1 MGKNKS
7 QNLSIMMTDIQGYT
21 DKSSGSS
28 RDEIIGLIRRHNQLM
43 IPIIEFYGGT
53 VIKSIGDAF
62 LCTFQSATDAVVCS
76 IIIQLVLKEFNEKQ
90 EDVSHKMKL
99 RVVINTGDVSLEQSD
114 IYGEAVNV
122 TARMEGLPCFPG
134 GSIGISASTYLLMNR
149 NEIVATKVGAKK
161 LKGIP
166 EKVTVYKVPLDKQK
180 LSSIPARLLELVE
193 KSVGS
198 QNNTHLPSDQIEEW
212 SNAVKSFLAEKNWG
226 ENISNVQENIKNVHR
241 KISKSFGKKS
251 LVEHENKKEL
261 VDASV
266 SIRCKSFG
274 IDLVLILIVYMIM
287 NVGWWMGQKII
298 FGSTS
303 VETKVV
309 RTYNA
314 PSFDDSGNEIMKNI
328 SRNNDINNNSG
339 TITVKRQIGIVELLI
354 DLNVRFPFILIIVY
368 FALFWMIR
376 SASLGQIATGTAVI
390 NQEGG
395 KPDIVIAFKRSAIFF
410 FSNLFFGVG
419 ALMIFSGEKKTL
431 YDKICNTRVVE
442 ELNPTIV

>member
-1 MGKNKS
+1 MGKQKS

-28 RDEIIGLIRRHNQLM
+28 REEIIGLIRRHNQLM

-90 EDVSHKMKL
+90 EDVSHRMKL
-99 RVVINTGDVSLEQSD
+99 RVVINTGDVSLEQND

-149 NEIVATKVGAKK
+149 NEIVATKIGAKK

-193 KSVGS
+193 KSVSSKGGIS
-198 QNNTHLPSDQIEEW
+198 LPSDQIAEW

-226 ENISNVQENIKNVHR
+226 ENISQVQENIKNVHK
-241 KISKSFGKKS
+241 KISKSFSKKS
-251 LVEHENKKEL
+251 LVERDDKKEL
-261 VDASV
+261 IDASV
-266 SIRCKSFG
+266 KIRCKSFG
-274 IDLVLILIVYMIM
+274 IDLVLILIACIVLRM
-287 NVGWWMGQKII
+287 GWWLGQKIV
-298 FGSTS
+298 FGSPLI
-303 VETKVV
+303 ETNVT
-309 RTYNA
+309 RQYNV
-314 PSFDDSGNEIMKNI
+314 PG
-328 SRNNDINNNSG
+328 NNNGRNLISNTVSNNPDLSEIG
-339 TITVKRQIGIVELLI
+339 GKIFVKRPVGIIELMI
-354 DLNVRFPFILIIVY
+354 DLNIRYPFILIIFY
-368 FALFWMIR
+368 FAVFWMIR
-376 SASLGQIATGTAVI
+376 SASLGQIVTGTAVI
-390 NQEGG
+390 YGDDE
-395 KPDIVIAFKRSAIFF
+395 KLDITIAFKRSVIFF
-410 FSNLFFGVG
+410 FSNLFFGAG

-431 YDKICNTRVVE
+431 YDKVCNTRVVE
-442 ELNPTIV
+442 ELKTD

>member
-28 RDEIIGLIRRHNQLM
+28 REEIIGLIRRHNQLM

-90 EDVSHKMKL
+90 ENVSHKMKL
-99 RVVINTGDVSLEQSD
+99 RVVINTGDVSLEKND

-134 GSIGISASTYLLMNR
+134 GSIGISESTYLLMNR

-180 LSSIPARLLELVE
+180 LSSIPARLLDLVE
-193 KSVGS
+193 KSIGS
-198 QNNTHLPSDQIEEW
+198 KNNTHLPSDQIEEW

-226 ENISNVQENIKNVHR
+226 ENISQVQENIKNVHR
-241 KISKSFGKKS
+241 KLSKSFGKKS
-251 LVEHENKKEL
+251 LVEHDDKKEL
-261 VDASV
+261 KDASIK
-266 SIRCKSFG
+266 IRCKSFG
-274 IDLVLILIVYMIM
+274 IDLALILVVYIALIFT
-287 NVGWWMGQKII
+287 WWLGQKIVFKPLLI
-298 FGSTS
+298 ETNMGSLYS
-303 VETKVV
+303 
-309 RTYNA
+309 A
-314 PSFDDSGNEIMKNI
+314 PAYDESGRMIKQDYPK
-328 SRNNDINNNSG
+328 NNDLINENG
-339 TITVKRQIGIVELLI
+339 KFFVKRDMGLVEKFI
-354 DLNVRFPFILIIVY
+354 DLNVKYPFIMIIIY
-368 FALFWMIR
+368 FGFFWKIR
-376 SASLGQIATGTAVI
+376 SASLGQIFTGTAVI
-390 NQEGG
+390 RCDGE
-395 KPDIVIAFKRSAIFF
+395 KMSLPDSFKRSGIFV
-410 FSNLFFGVG
+410 FSNLLFGAG
-419 ALMIFSGEKKTL
+419 AMMIFIGEKKTI
-431 YDKICNTRVVE
+431 YDMICNTRVVE
-442 ELNPTIV
+442 EAKSE